1 MSDLSRQMREAREA
15 LDALEADQR
24 ERFARKPEPKSPAR
38 AYLDR
43 LNAARSGTVLSL
55 DSRWLR

>member
-1 MSDLSRQMREAREA
+1 MADISRQVQES
-15 LDALEADQR
+15 LERLEQQQR
-24 ERFARKPEPKSPAR
+24 QQFAPKRPQPKSPAR